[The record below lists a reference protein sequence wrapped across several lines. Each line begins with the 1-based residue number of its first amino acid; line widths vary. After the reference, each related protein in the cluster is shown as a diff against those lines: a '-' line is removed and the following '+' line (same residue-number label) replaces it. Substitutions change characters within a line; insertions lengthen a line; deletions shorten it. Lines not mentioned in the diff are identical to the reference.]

1 MRLSQLFGRT
11 QREVTSDADTVSHQL
26 LLRAGLI
33 DQLAAGIYSFMPTA
47 LRSLKKL
54 EGIIREEMDA
64 AGGQEVLMPVLQP
77 LEIWQQS
84 GRVDAFGEGLF
95 TLKDR
100 RQREMALGPTHEE
113 VVTLLGGRYLQSYR
127 DLPALVYQIQTKFRD
142 EARPRAGLIRVREFI
157 MKDLYSFH
165 ADEDS
170 LEATYRRMLEAYH
183 NVFTRAGLEAIVVEA
198 DSGAIG
204 GKDSHEFMVLAETG
218 EDEVLTCACGYAAN
232 TEKANAVTEPPPP
245 VEPLPLA
252 EVATPGKASIEE
264 VSEFLSVAANQ
275 TLKAVF
281 YIADG
286 ECIFVTLRGDLD
298 VNEVK
303 LKNLIKAADLHLAD
317 EEEINLA
324 GIVAG
329 AASAIG
335 LKGIRVIADES
346 VKSGNNFVVGANK
359 TETHLQNAN
368 YPRDFEAAVIGD
380 IALARDG
387 DGCPKCGR
395 PLRSKRG
402 IEVGHVF
409 KLNTVFSKQLE
420 ANFVDAEDNPKP
432 MLMGCYGI
440 GVGRLLAAAIEQNH
454 DDKGI
459 IWPMPIAP
467 YQVHL
472 CPLYRDGTQIAEAS
486 EKLYAE
492 LIELGIEVLLDDR
505 PLSPGVKFN
514 DADLIGLP
522 LRITL
527 GPRALEQGNLEFKW
541 RHQKDAGTLPLD
553 GAADAIAGMVRDA
566 LTPA

>member
-11 QREVTSDADTVSHQL
+11 QREVSNDADTISHQL

-54 EGIIREEMDA
+54 EGIIRQEMDA

-84 GRVDAFGEGLF
+84 GRVNAFGDGLF

-165 ADEDS
+165 ADEES
-170 LEATYRRMLEAYH
+170 LDMTYQRMLEAYH
-183 NVFTRAGLEAIVVEA
+183 NVFRRAGLDAIVVEA

-204 GKDSHEFMVLAETG
+204 GKDSHEFMVIAETG
-218 EDEVLTCACGYAAN
+218 EDEVLTCTCGYAAN
-232 TEKANAVTEPPPP
+232 TEKANAVTEAPPPA
-245 VEPLPLA
+245 EPLPL
-252 EVATPGKASIEE
+252 EEIATPGKATIED
-264 VSEFLSVAANQ
+264 VSEFLGVAANQ

-281 YIADG
+281 YVADG
-286 ECIFVTLRGDLD
+286 EFIFVTLRGDLD

-303 LKNLIKAADLHLAD
+303 LKNLLKAADLRLAD
-317 EEEINLA
+317 AEEVNLA
-324 GIVAG
+324 GIVVG

-335 LKGIRVIADES
+335 LTSIKIVADES
-346 VKSGNNFVVGANK
+346 VKTGNNFVAGANK
-359 TETHLQNAN
+359 AETHVRNAN
-368 YPRDFEAAVIGD
+368 YPRDFEASVIGD
-380 IALARDG
+380 IALARTG
-387 DGCPKCGR
+387 DGCPRCGQ
-395 PLRSKRG
+395 PIISQRG

-409 KLNTVFSKQLE
+409 KLNTIFSKQLN
-420 ANFVDAEDNPKP
+420 ANFVDAEGNPQP

-467 YQVHL
+467 YHVHL
-472 CPLYRDGTQIAEAS
+472 CPLYREGTQIAEVA
-486 EKLYAE
+486 EQLYAE
-492 LIELGIEVLLDDR
+492 LTDLGIEVLFDDR
-505 PLSPGVKFN
+505 QLSPGVKFN
-514 DADLIGLP
+514 DADLIGVP
-522 LRITL
+522 LRITV

-541 RHQKDAGTLPLD
+541 RAEKDAATLPMD
-553 GAADAIAGMVRDA
+553 GAAAAIAAMVGA
-566 LTPA
+566 GLKPA

>member
-11 QREVTSDADTVSHQL
+11 QREVSNDADTISHQL
-26 LLRAGLI
+26 MLRAGLI

-77 LEIWQQS
+77 LDIWQQS
-84 GRVDAFGEGLF
+84 GRVGAFGDGLF
-95 TLKDR
+95 KLKDR
-100 RQREMALGPTHEE
+100 RQREMVLGPTHEE

-165 ADEDS
+165 ADADS
-170 LEATYRRMLEAYH
+170 LDVTYRRMLEAYH
-183 NVFTRAGLEAIVVEA
+183 NVFRRAGLDAIVVEA

-232 TEKANAVTEPPPP
+232 TEKANAVTEAPPSA
-245 VEPLPLA
+245 EPLPL
-252 EVATPGKASIEE
+252 EEIATPGKASIEE
-264 VSEFLSVAANQ
+264 VSEFLGVAANQ

-281 YIADG
+281 YVADG
-286 ECIFVTLRGDLD
+286 EFIFVTLRGDLD

-303 LKNLIKAADLHLAD
+303 LKNLLGTSDLRLAD
-317 EEEINLA
+317 AAEVSLA

-335 LKGIRVIADES
+335 LKGIKVVADES
-346 VKSGNNFVVGANK
+346 VRSGNNFVAGANK
-359 TETHLQNAN
+359 SETHVKNAN

-380 IALARDG
+380 IALARTG
-387 DGCPKCGR
+387 DGCPRCGQ
-395 PLRSKRG
+395 PLSSRRG
-402 IEVGHVF
+402 IEVGHIF
-409 KLNTVFSKQLE
+409 KLNTVFSQQLE
-420 ANFVDAEDNPKP
+420 ANFVDAEGNPKP

-454 DDKGI
+454 DDMGI
-459 IWPMPIAP
+459 VWPLPIAP

-472 CPLYRDGTQIAEAS
+472 CPLYREGTRIAEVA

-492 LIELGIEVLLDDR
+492 LTDQGIEVLFDDR
-505 PLSPGVKFN
+505 LLSPGVKFN
-514 DADLIGLP
+514 DADLIGIP
-522 LRITL
+522 LRLTL

-541 RHQKDAGTLPLD
+541 RAEKDAATLPLD
-553 GAADAIAGMVRDA
+553 GAAAAIAEMVRGA
-566 LTPA
+566 LKLA